1 MSEAPP
7 AARAASPFSPR
18 AALMLVVLG
27 ALVFV
32 ALLYMIGSGMTGGT
46 TNDGGGHADGRGLNG
61 YAAFSRYLDR
71 RGFTVRR
78 SRNPGALESAGLL
91 VLTPPARADGAEI
104 DRIVSARR
112 TVGPTLIVTP
122 KWVAKPAPARTKGA
136 KRGWVRL
143 TGTESP
149 AWPGFLDDVSVS
161 VELIGDGKRATWAS
175 GALEGPLPDARRVQ
189 SGTGARLVPL
199 VVGKADGR
207 ILAAYVADGG
217 AYRALEG
224 IAQTPPPRGNDTE
237 LHPIV
242 LVFEP
247 DLLDN
252 YGMASLANARL
263 AERLASAATAG
274 GERRVTFDLTQSG
287 HARAPNLLTLAF
299 TPPFLAAT
307 LCLLLA
313 AVAVGWRAFLRFG
326 PPRAGQRAIAFGKR
340 ALVANTAGLIRR
352 SRRLH
357 LLTRPYAA
365 RVRDRIMRALALP
378 QADAADTEA
387 AIDRALAARSPGAP
401 LFSAT
406 AARLRAARSPHD
418 IVQAAQDL
426 RALERILIR

>member
-1 MSEAPP
+1 MSEA
-7 AARAASPFSPR
+7 ATGARDGNPFSPR
-18 AALMLVVLG
+18 AAL
-27 ALVFV
+27 ALVGLGTLVFL

-46 TNDGGGHADGRGLNG
+46 TNDGGGHAGGRGLNG
-61 YAAFSRYLDR
+61 YAAFSDFLDR
-71 RGFTVRR
+71 RGYTVRR
-78 SRNPGALESAGLL
+78 ARNPGALDDPGLL

-104 DRIVSARR
+104 DKIVSARR
-112 TVGPTLIVTP
+112 AIGPTLVIAP
-122 KWVAKPAPARTKGA
+122 KWTAAPVADRTEGA

-143 TGTESP
+143 TGTAPPQWE
-149 AWPGFLDDVSVS
+149 GFLDDVGVDLRPMGGG
-161 VELIGDGKRATWAS
+161 ERAAWAS
-175 GALEGPLPDARRVQ
+175 GALDGPLPDARRVQ

-199 VVGKADGR
+199 VVSKPEGR

-217 AYRALEG
+217 AYRTLERL
-224 IAQTPPPRGNDTE
+224 AQNPPRGDDE
-237 LHPIV
+237 DIHPII

-252 YGMASLANARL
+252 YGMANLANARL
-263 AERLASAATAG
+263 AERLVSVATG
-274 GERRVTFDLTQSG
+274 DERRVTFDLTLNG

-313 AVAVGWRAFLRFG
+313 AIAVGWRAFLRFG

-357 LLTRPYAA
+357 LLTGSYGA

-378 QADAADTEA
+378 QADDAAIEA
-387 AIDRALAARSPGAP
+387 AIDRALAGRAP
-401 LFSAT
+401 DAAPFSIT

-418 IVQAAQDL
+418 IVKAAQDL
-426 RALERILIR
+426 RALERIMIR

>member
-18 AALMLVVLG
+18 AALTLVVLG

-32 ALLYMIGSGMTGGT
+32 ALLYMIGSGMAGGT

-61 YAAFSRYLDR
+61 YAAVSRYLDR

-91 VLTPPARADGAEI
+91 VLTPPALADGAEI
-104 DRIVSARR
+104 DRIIAARR
-112 TVGPTLIVTP
+112 TVGPTLIIGP

-143 TGTESP
+143 TGTGSP
-149 AWPGFLDDVSVS
+149 AWRGFLDDVSVA

-224 IAQTPPPRGNDTE
+224 IALTSPPRGDDAE

-263 AERLASAATAG
+263 AERLVSAAAAG
-274 GERRVTFDLTQSG
+274 DRRVTFDLTLNG
-287 HARAPNLLTLAF
+287 HARTPNLLTLAF

-313 AVAVGWRAFLRFG
+313 AIAVGWRAFARFG
-326 PPRAGQRAIAFGKR
+326 PPRAGARVIAFGKR

-378 QADAADTEA
+378 LADDAGAEA
-387 AIDRALAARSPGAP
+387 AIDRALAARSPDAP
-401 LFSAT
+401 PFSAT

-418 IVQAAQDL
+418 IVKAAQDL

>member
-18 AALMLVVLG
+18 AALALVVLG

-32 ALLYMIGSGMTGGT
+32 ALLYMIGSGMAGGT

-61 YAAFSRYLDR
+61 YAAVSRYLDR

-91 VLTPPARADGAEI
+91 VLTPPALADGAEI
-104 DRIVSARR
+104 DRIVAARR
-112 TVGPTLIVTP
+112 TVGPTLIIAP

-143 TGTESP
+143 TGTGSP
-149 AWPGFLDDVSVS
+149 AWRGFLDDVSVA

-224 IAQTPPPRGNDTE
+224 IALTSPPRGDDTE

-263 AERLASAATAG
+263 AERLVSAAAAG
-274 GERRVTFDLTQSG
+274 DRRVTFDLTLNG
-287 HARAPNLLTLAF
+287 HARTPNLLTLAF

-313 AVAVGWRAFLRFG
+313 AIAVGWRAFARFG
-326 PPRAGQRAIAFGKR
+326 PPRAGARAIAFGKR

-378 QADAADTEA
+378 LADDAGAEA
-387 AIDRALAARSPGAP
+387 AIDRALAARSPDAAP
-401 LFSAT
+401 FSAT

-418 IVQAAQDL
+418 IVKAAQDL